1 MKFSIRSQETLSNS
15 RHDQSMKPNRTPL
28 KVAVGFILGAV
39 IAGSVATAATNSV
52 VSSVIVCADNRTQ
65 TLSLAKAGVCAA
77 NKTAIEI
84 GGNSINAKSI
94 SALVTPSV
102 VSISVKTTA
111 GGGTGSGSIYK
122 TNSTSSFI
130 ITNNHV
136 IESAVTSGTIKVE
149 FADGSELPA
158 TIVGRDRGY
167 DIAVLSVKKGNLP
180 AIALGDSSKVSVG
193 DEVLAIGSP
202 LGLANTV
209 TQGIISALN
218 RPVTTG
224 TTDSTSYVNAI
235 QTDAAINPGNS
246 GGALVDAQ
254 GRIIGV
260 NSAIATLTSG
270 GVSGSIGL
278 GFSIPINEA
287 KRVIDEIIA
296 TGKSTRPV
304 MGVVFDDVT
313 ADTQAKILQ
322 LTPGEGAEKAGIV
335 VGSIIKSIDG
345 VKIANRDAAIVK
357 IRSYA
362 PGAVI
367 TVVMTLPDGSSKTYK
382 VTLGT
387 APAV

>member
-1 MKFSIRSQETLSNS
+1 LT
-15 RHDQSMKPNRTPL
+15 
-28 KVAVGFILGAV
+28 
-39 IAGSVATAATNSV
+39 
-52 VSSVIVCADNRTQ
+52 
-65 TLSLAKAGVCAA
+65 LAKNNSCPV

-84 GGNSINAKSI
+84 GNNSINAKSI

-102 VSISVKTTA
+102 VSISVKTAA
-111 GGGTGSGSIYK
+111 GGGTGSGSIYR
-122 TNSTSSFI
+122 STSSLSYI

-136 IESAVTSGTIKVE
+136 VEDAATSGTIRVE
-149 FADGSELPA
+149 FADGSEIAA
-158 TIVGRDRGY
+158 TIVGRDRMY
-167 DIAVLSVKKGNLP
+167 DIAVLQVRKGNLP
-180 AIALGDSSKVSVG
+180 AIALGDSSKISVG
-193 DEVLAIGSP
+193 EEVLAIGSP

-218 RPVTTG
+218 RPVTAG

-287 KRVIDEIIA
+287 KRVVDEIIA

-322 LTPGEGAEKAGIV
+322 LTPGEGAERAGIV
-335 VGSIIKSIDG
+335 VGSIIKTIDG

-362 PGAVI
+362 PGTVI
-367 TVVMTLPDGSSKTYK
+367 TVVMTLPDGSTKTYK

>member
-1 MKFSIRSQETLSNS
+1 MKL
-15 RHDQSMKPNRTPL
+15 NRTPL
-28 KVAVGFILGAV
+28 KVTAGFIFGAI

-52 VSSVIVCADNRTQ
+52 VSSVVVCADNRTQ
-65 TLSLAKAGVCAA
+65 TLSLAKAGVCTA

-84 GGNSINAKSI
+84 GSNSINAKSI

-122 TNSTSSFI
+122 TSSTSSFI

-136 IESAVTSGTIKVE
+136 IESAVTSGTIRVE
-149 FADGSELPA
+149 FADGSDIPA
-158 TIVGRDRGY
+158 IIVGRDRVY
-167 DIAVLSVKKGNLP
+167 DIAVLQVKKGNLP
-180 AIALGDSSKVSVG
+180 VISLGDSSKVSVG

-218 RPVTTG
+218 RPVTAG
-224 TTDSTSYVNAI
+224 TADSVSYVNAI

-246 GGALVDAQ
+246 GGALVDSQ

-260 NSAIATLTSG
+260 NSAIATLSSG
-270 GVSGSIGL
+270 GTSGSIGL

-287 KRVIDEIIA
+287 KRVIEEIIA

-304 MGVVFDDVT
+304 LGVVFDDVT
-313 ADTQAKILQ
+313 AETQAKILQ
-322 LTPGEGAEKAGIV
+322 LSPGEGAQKAGIV
-335 VGSIIKSIDG
+335 AGSIITSIDG

-367 TVVMTLPDGSSKTYK
+367 TVVLTLPDGSSKSYR
-382 VTLGT
+382 VTLGS
-387 APAV
+387 APAI

>member
-1 MKFSIRSQETLSNS
+1 MTIT
-15 RHDQSMKPNRTPL
+15 RTPL
-28 KVAVGFILGAV
+28 KVTIAFVVGALL
-39 IAGSVATAATNSV
+39 AGTVATAATTNTAGSV
-52 VSSVIVCADNRTQ
+52 VVCADNRTQ
-65 TLSLAKAGVCAA
+65 ALTLAKNNSCPV

-84 GGNSINAKSI
+84 GNNSINAKSI

-102 VSISVKTTA
+102 VSISVKTAA
-111 GGGTGSGSIYK
+111 GGGTGSGSIYR
-122 TNSTSSFI
+122 STSSLSYI

-136 IESAVTSGTIKVE
+136 VEDAATSGTIRVE
-149 FADGSELPA
+149 FADGSEIAA
-158 TIVGRDRGY
+158 TIVGRDRMY
-167 DIAVLSVKKGNLP
+167 DIAVLQVRKGNLP
-180 AIALGDSSKVSVG
+180 AIALGDSSKISVG
-193 DEVLAIGSP
+193 EEVLAIGSP

-218 RPVTTG
+218 RPVTAG

-287 KRVIDEIIA
+287 KRVVDEIIA

-322 LTPGEGAEKAGIV
+322 LTPGEGAERAGIV
-335 VGSIIKSIDG
+335 VGSIIKTIDG

-362 PGAVI
+362 PGTVI
-367 TVVMTLPDGSSKTYK
+367 TVVMTLPDGSTKTYK